1 MTFPIAK
8 KIRGRGF
15 NGMTYRSRNLA
26 IAAVFAILAV
36 TVTAIYVS
44 HYKGKVDARAATVNV
59 LVAARDIPIGTPGSA
74 LLADGY
80 ARIATVPQ
88 AELVPSALTSV
99 TEARGHVVGET
110 IHRGEQVTARRFAA
124 AGVEGVQLNLTKTLR
139 AVQLEGNATQLL
151 AGTLEAGDRVDVF
164 ASLSYPEG
172 GTRHFAGAIVRNLLV
187 LKAAEDSGSSKLTT
201 GATPT
206 ASSVLLAMTDRQA
219 QRMLFAVKNGD
230 WTLALRPVTKPRDSA
245 PTIDSAWTVLTNGGS
260 RADVL
265 QKAAR

>member
-26 IAAVFAILAV
+26 IAAVFAIVAV
-36 TVTAIYVS
+36 AVTAIYVS
-44 HYKGKVDARAATVNV
+44 HYKGKVDAKAETVNV
-59 LVAARDIPIGTPGSA
+59 LVAARDIPVGTPGSR

-88 AELVPSALTSV
+88 ADLVPAALSSV
-99 TEARGHVVGET
+99 TEARGHVVGDT
-110 IHRGEQVTARRFAA
+110 IHRGEQVTSRRFAA

-139 AVQLEGNATQLL
+139 AVQVEGNATQLL
-151 AGTLEAGDRVDVF
+151 AGTLEAGDHVDVF

-172 GTRHFAGAIVRNLLV
+172 GTRHFSGAIVRNLLV
-187 LKAAEDSGSSKLTT
+187 LKAAEEAGSSKLTT
-201 GATPT
+201 GGTT
-206 ASSVLLAMTDRQA
+206 SSSVLLAMTDRQA

-245 PTIDSAWTVLTNGGS
+245 PTIDSAWTVLTNGGA
-260 RADVL
+260 RVDAL